1 MFGGIPVKRKS
12 AVKLVGFLFDEKMTW
27 AGMIAGIA
35 KKARQRIGMLTRLR
49 PLLEDQNMETMY
61 TTFIRP
67 VLEYGSIQFMG
78 TAYTHLHKLDAVQRT
93 AERIGRFQVESLQS
107 RREAAA
113 ISLTFKLLDGRGRGV
128 LKNFVPTIIDHS
140 EDPKRCRSSR
150 HAACGLQPESRCEVG
165 SLDAYKR
172 SYLGCI
178 HHVWSKLPQDV
189 LRIGEKNGRSKISK
203 RCKLHLMGK
212 QQKCRAA
219 GKRVKITKQKVRV
232 TNGTDDGFDIDGFK
246 TNRVCEFEV
255 EIKNYDMPLEIK
267 VKST

>member
-1 MFGGIPVKRKS
+1 MPGTLTGMDGTHQRHHLAP
-12 AVKLVGFLFDEKMTW
+12 TW
-27 AGMIAGIA
+27 L
-35 KKARQRIGMLTRLR
+35 GMLTRLR
-49 PLLEDQNMETMY
+49 PLLDDQNMETMY

-67 VLEYGSIQFMG
+67 ILEYGSIQFMG
-78 TAYTHLHKLDAVQRT
+78 AADTHLHKLDAVQRA

-128 LKNFVPTIIDHS
+128 LKNFVPKVIDHS
-140 EDPKRCRSSR
+140 KGSKRCRSSR
-150 HAACGLQPESRCEVG
+150 HAACGLQLESRSKVG

-172 SYLGCI
+172 SYLGCV
-178 HHVWSKLPQDV
+178 HHIWSKLPQDV
-189 LRIGEKNGRSKISK
+189 LRIGEKNGWSKITK

-212 QQKCRAA
+212 QPNCRAE

-232 TNGTDDGFDIDGFK
+232 TDNVNDGFDIGGFK
-246 TNRVCEFEV
+246 INRVCEFEV
-255 EIKNYDMPLEIK
+255 DIKNYNMLLEIK